1 MNVEELENRYREE
14 IQSLANQLQNAVLGL
29 SQAEAKIAKM
39 GRSIENLS
47 EILEEFIVQ
56 QNPKN

>member
-29 SQAEAKIAKM
+29 SQTEAKIANM

-47 EILEEFIVQ
+47 EIVEEFILQ
-56 QNPKN
+56 QNQKN

>member
-1 MNVEELENRYREE
+1 MNVEELETRYREE

-29 SQAEAKIAKM
+29 SQTEAKIAKM

-47 EILEEFIVQ
+47 EILQEFLLQ
-56 QNPKN
+56 QNQKN